1 MDMILRELPLRPGPF
16 LNTKITSNA
25 EDETV
30 RVAIVANKRN
40 LKDHLRELAGSEP
53 IVKTLRISMTTLIK
67 SGGISITVRTVI
79 AY

>member
-16 LNTKITSNA
+16 FNTKITSNA

-30 RVAIVANKRN
+30 CVVIVANKRN
-40 LKDHLRELAGSEP
+40 LKDHRRELAGSEP

-79 AY
+79 A